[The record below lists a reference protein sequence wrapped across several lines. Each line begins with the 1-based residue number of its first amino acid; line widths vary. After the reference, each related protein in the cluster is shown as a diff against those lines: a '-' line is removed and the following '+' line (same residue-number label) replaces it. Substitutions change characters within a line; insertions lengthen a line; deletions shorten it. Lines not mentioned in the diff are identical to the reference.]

1 MLLHGI
7 HPCSFGACSRGIP
20 EYGARSGVARR
31 RLVTVAPGGTGPHP
45 PGTTTRTRGARCD
58 RSGSNSGEGSA
69 GPEPKIATVRAPG
82 GGRPPYGT
90 QGASLGAWPAA
101 LRAGPTGASQ
111 APDDSRRSA
120 TPSIGVS
127 EAKVSKPGRRKTR
140 RGNEEV
146 LL

>member
-1 MLLHGI
+1 MLIARPASLIEGRAHETI
-7 HPCSFGACSRGIP
+7 L
-20 EYGARSGVARR
+20 EDGARRGVPQWRFA
-31 RLVTVAPGGTGPHP
+31 TAAPGGTGPRP

-69 GPEPKIATVRAPG
+69 GPEPKTATVERREASVL
-82 GGRPPYGT
+82 RGT

-127 EAKVSKPGRRKTR
+127 EAKVSNPGRKKRAAGTKR
-140 RGNEEV
+140 C
-146 LL
+146 